1 MKGNWKLIYENFYD
15 AYHVPTVHP
24 YMNEMTRLK
33 ERVGPKTEG
42 PWFHNTSRIF
52 NPQEGRGIGMPF
64 YPGLDERGQ
73 TTEWYFVLFPA
84 AAIQLWPD
92 QFAVFQLH
100 ALAPARTV
108 GHVHLYFIGEAA
120 TEPQYARNRQDVY
133 DMWENLNPEDFGIV
147 ENMQRARSSPGR
159 ATNGIGS

>member
-1 MKGNWKLIYENFYD
+1 MPFEEHWEPFDRFTREYDFSALRYAETLEFEVKGNWKLIYENFYD

-33 ERVGPKTEG
+33 ERIGPKTEG

-64 YPGLDERGQ
+64 YPGLDECAQ

-84 AAIQLWPD
+84 AASQLWPD

-100 ALAPARTV
+100 AWRPPAPSGTSTSTSSAKPR
-108 GHVHLYFIGEAA
+108 
-120 TEPQYARNRQDVY
+120 PNR
-133 DMWENLNPEDFGIV
+133 
-147 ENMQRARSSPGR
+147 S
-159 ATNGIGS
+159 T